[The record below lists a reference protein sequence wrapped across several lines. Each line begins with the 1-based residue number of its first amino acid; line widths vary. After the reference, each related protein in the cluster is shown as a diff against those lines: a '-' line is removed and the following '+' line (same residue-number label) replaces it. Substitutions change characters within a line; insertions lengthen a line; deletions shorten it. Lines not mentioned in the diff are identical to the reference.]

1 MKVKFQKM
9 ESKAPVN
16 NCSKFCPIS
25 SVIWTPTHKLTKFSV
40 PISSFL
46 TVNVLNSAQFM
57 IRFYVQVKFLNFY
70 PFMGTQYAKSLF
82 LNALLDEVIAIV
94 LMSCFLT
101 WI

>member
-1 MKVKFQKM
+1 
-9 ESKAPVN
+9 
-16 NCSKFCPIS
+16 
-25 SVIWTPTHKLTKFSV
+25 
-40 PISSFL
+40 
-46 TVNVLNSAQFM
+46 M

-101 WI
+101 